1 MENFFALLAI
11 VVGSA
16 VLGLALA
23 YGMRRQKEAHPPPK
37 HDDATLKF

>member
-16 VLGLALA
+16 VLGLAIA
-23 YGMRRQKEAHPPPK
+23 YGMRRQRDSHPPPK